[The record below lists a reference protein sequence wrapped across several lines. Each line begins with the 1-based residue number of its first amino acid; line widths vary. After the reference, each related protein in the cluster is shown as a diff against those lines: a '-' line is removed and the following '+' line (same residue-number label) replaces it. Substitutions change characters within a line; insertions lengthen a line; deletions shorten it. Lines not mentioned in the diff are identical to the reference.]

1 MFHHLQETV
10 GALWN
15 IGGLYDP
22 GWGML
27 TPETAFVF
35 LDNHDNQRG
44 HGGGSETLTFKEPA

>member
-1 MFHHLQETV
+1 MAFHHLQETV

-44 HGGGSETLTFKEPA
+44 HGQR